1 MANEDDLTPSESA
14 ILIVLMAE
22 AREMLN
28 TELKQRYGIDVRKEN
43 RDKLNRLRL
52 VASRKSGRTVAH
64 QLDDKGWV
72 RVQEDLNFDSPRA
85 RALGGA
91 LAALQVNL
99 RDRVLAR
106 GDYHSFSELFA
117 QSDMRVSGSAPDS
130 QAILHVRI
138 RNAYTALASAPGAWV
153 SMARLRPFFG
163 DVPVAELDEALRK
176 LHREPDVN
184 IAPESN
190 QKMLT
195 DADVE
200 AALHIGGQDKHLLA
214 IEV

>member
-1 MANEDDLTPSESA
+1 MADDDLTPSESA

-22 AREMLN
+22 AREILN
-28 TELKQRYGIDVRKEN
+28 TEFKDRYGIDVRKPN
-43 RDKLNRLRL
+43 REKLNRLRL
-52 VASRKSGRTVAH
+52 VATRTVGRTFAH

-72 RVQEDLNFDSPRA
+72 RVQQALNFDSPKA

-91 LAALQVNL
+91 LAALQLNL

-117 QSDMRVSGSAPDS
+117 RSDVRGPAVAP
-130 QAILHVRI
+130 AHGPGLEARI
-138 RNAYTALASAPGAWV
+138 RATYAALAGEPGGWV
-153 SMARLRPFFG
+153 SITRLRPFLA
-163 DVPVAELDEALRK
+163 DLPAAEVDEALRR
-176 LHREPDVN
+176 LHREPGVD

-195 DADVE
+195 AADVE
-200 AALHIGGQDKHLLA
+200 AALRVGGQDRHLLA